1 MTVIKFNIYGKII
14 YQRNISPRKRKRTKN
29 YSTSIVYRPNLI
41 NNQRWT
47 SREVSELWVTTFGI
61 GRQNVHHFK
70 LDEGEV
76 YPLTDR
82 TTKAINDKLNAE
94 LKKKSLF
101 GSSWRQ
107 VKHYWK
113 NGIYDWKQIRQQLT
127 LKLSLRYIKLLG
139 KMEDE
144 YNCRFP
150 STLIQLQQEGEDKST
165 PDC

>member
-1 MTVIKFNIYGKII
+1 MTVIKFNINGKII
-14 YQRNISPRKRKRTKN
+14 YQRNISLRKKKRTKI
-29 YSTSIVYRPNLI
+29 YSPSIVHSSDLI
-41 NNQRWT
+41 DNQRWT
-47 SREVSELWVTTFGI
+47 SREVSELLLTTFGV
-61 GRQNVHHFK
+61 GRKNVHHFK

-101 GSSWRQ
+101 GSSWKQ

-150 STLIQLQQEGEDKST
+150 STLIQLQQGGEDKSI